1 MKETK
6 TNTDFKLREIQL
18 SDATDIFNIIDRDR
32 EYLREWLPFV
42 DITKKTEDTEAFI
55 RLVKSK
61 GTEHD
66 EVYVILSGE
75 KIAGLISYKGKDKFN
90 HKIEI
95 GYWLA
100 KNLQGNGFVTRSCIL
115 LINNAFEFM
124 GMNRVQ
130 IKVGVKNK
138 KSAAVPKRLNF
149 TFEGIERDGEYLNG
163 VYIDLEVYSVLKR
176 DWNKT
181 KTGYEAF

>member
-1 MKETK
+1 
-6 TNTDFKLREIQL
+6 
-18 SDATDIFNIIDRDR
+18 
-32 EYLREWLPFV
+32 
-42 DITKKTEDTEAFI
+42 
-55 RLVKSK
+55 
-61 GTEHD
+61 
-66 EVYVILSGE
+66 
-75 KIAGLISYKGKDKFN
+75 
-90 HKIEI
+90 
-95 GYWLA
+95 
-100 KNLQGNGFVTRSCIL
+100 
-115 LINNAFEFM
+115 M